1 MFEREFG
8 IDKLSGL
15 TFTSISRIYIGR
27 KNQAYKL
34 EQSPLAN
41 PFVIGKHGSREYV
54 VEVLYRRW
62 LWEQVKEGMT
72 GKPNAAWDELKFLQS
87 YAKKLIEKYDAHCL
101 TLTCWCQEWEL
112 CHGDVIIRCLKWM
125 NKNKL

>member
-8 IDKLSGL
+8 IDKRSGL

-41 PFVIGKHGSREYV
+41 PFVIGKHGSREQV
-54 VEVLYRRW
+54 VESYRRW
-62 LWEQVKEGMT
+62 LWEQVKEGMA
-72 GKPNAAWDELKFLQS
+72 GKPNAAWDELKYLQS
-87 YAKKLIEKYDAHCL
+87 YAKKLIEKYRECL
-101 TLTCWCQEWEL
+101 TLTCWCKESEL

-125 NKNKL
+125 NKNNL

>member
-8 IDKLSGL
+8 IDKRCGL

-41 PFVIGKHGSREYV
+41 PFVIGKHGSREQV
-54 VEVLYRRW
+54 VESYRRW

-87 YAKKLIEKYDAHCL
+87 YAKKLIEKYDECL

-112 CHGDVIIRCLKWM
+112 CHGDVIIRCLEWM
-125 NKNKL
+125 NRNNL

>member
-8 IDKLSGL
+8 IHKLSGL
-15 TFTSISRIYIGR
+15 TFTGISRVYIGR

-41 PFVIGKHGSREYV
+41 PFIIGKHGSREQV
-54 VEVLYRRW
+54 VESYRRW

-72 GKPNAAWDELKFLQS
+72 GKPNAAWDELKSLQAH
-87 YAKKLIEKYDAHCL
+87 AKKLMEKYDDCL
-101 TLTCWCQEWEL
+101 TLTCWCKESEL
-112 CHGDVIIRCLKWM
+112 CHGDVIIRCLEWM
-125 NKNKL
+125 NKNNL